1 MTVTKSGP
9 ANKNSIRKVQLI
21 PRSSHSEQVRLVNT
35 SLPGI
40 KVISRKD
47 LWNDFRNR
55 LKINNYEIG
64 LLANDL
70 NKLAQRIQP
79 VIINIIDTVEGII
92 ISFRKALHMDSK

>member
-1 MTVTKSGP
+1 MTVTKSSP

-21 PRSSHSEQVRLVNT
+21 PRSSHSDQVRLVNT

-40 KVISRKD
+40 KVIARKD

-55 LKINNYEIG
+55 LKINNHEIG

-70 NKLAQRIQP
+70 NKLAQSIQQ
-79 VIINIIDTVEGII
+79 VIVNVIDTVEGII
-92 ISFRKALHMDSK
+92 TSIRKGLHMDSK

>member
-1 MTVTKSGP
+1 M
-9 ANKNSIRKVQLI
+9 
-21 PRSSHSEQVRLVNT
+21 NT

-40 KVISRKD
+40 KVIARKD

-79 VIINIIDTVEGII
+79 VIINVIDAVEGII
-92 ISFRKALHMDSK
+92 TSFRKALHMD

>member
-1 MTVTKSGP
+1 M
-9 ANKNSIRKVQLI
+9 
-21 PRSSHSEQVRLVNT
+21 NT

-40 KVISRKD
+40 KVIARKD

-79 VIINIIDTVEGII
+79 LIINAIDTVEGVIS
-92 ISFRKALHMDSK
+92 SFRKALHMDSN

>member
-1 MTVTKSGP
+1 MTVTKSSP

-35 SLPGI
+35 SLSGI
-40 KVISRKD
+40 KVIARKD

-92 ISFRKALHMDSK
+92 ISFRKII

>member
-1 MTVTKSGP
+1 M
-9 ANKNSIRKVQLI
+9 
-21 PRSSHSEQVRLVNT
+21 NT

-40 KVISRKD
+40 KVIARKD

-79 VIINIIDTVEGII
+79 VIINVIDTVEGII

>member
-1 MTVTKSGP
+1 M
-9 ANKNSIRKVQLI
+9 
-21 PRSSHSEQVRLVNT
+21 NT

-40 KVISRKD
+40 KVIARKD

-79 VIINIIDTVEGII
+79 VIINVIDTVEGII
-92 ISFRKALHMDSK
+92 ISFRKAMHMDSE

>member
-1 MTVTKSGP
+1 MTVTKSSP

-21 PRSSHSEQVRLVNT
+21 PRSSHSEQVSLVNT
-35 SLPGI
+35 SLPGK
-40 KVISRKD
+40 KVIARKD

-79 VIINIIDTVEGII
+79 EIINVIDALEGII

>member
-1 MTVTKSGP
+1 M
-9 ANKNSIRKVQLI
+9 
-21 PRSSHSEQVRLVNT
+21 NT

-40 KVISRKD
+40 TVIARKD

-79 VIINIIDTVEGII
+79 VIINAIDTVEGII
-92 ISFRKALHMDSK
+92 ISFRKAMHMDSE

>member
-1 MTVTKSGP
+1 M
-9 ANKNSIRKVQLI
+9 
-21 PRSSHSEQVRLVNT
+21 NT

-40 KVISRKD
+40 KVIARKD

-79 VIINIIDTVEGII
+79 MIINVIDTVEGII